1 MVTHAHCCWMGLKL
15 LWYQFEKN
23 KQTDHLVMWGVLQIQ
38 SRASQTHRGH
48 LDDIRHVWY
57 LKSGCLHR
65 YFSELKCKQPMWES
79 PLSRPRCQA
88 TEKNPPALEANVS
101 SPPVLAEERRSC
113 FDLVFPVHPDS
124 LNLSACVH
132 FSLRHADLHFVYL
145 CSPLRITCE
154 PVSVCT
160 ALCKICSTEWMTP
173 NCTTWR
179 CASAVPK

>member
-1 MVTHAHCCWMGLKL
+1 
-15 LWYQFEKN
+15 
-23 KQTDHLVMWGVLQIQ
+23 MWGVLQIQ

-65 YFSELKCKQPMWES
+65 YFSELKCKQPMWVS

-132 FSLRHADLHFVYL
+132 FSLRHADGASR
-145 CSPLRITCE
+145 CSTLTSISFTSAPHWGSHVNL
-154 PVSVCT
+154 VSVCT